1 MNAHSRPRRRPRSL
15 AGFTLV
21 EMLVVVALI
30 GIVAALAL
38 PRYRNSQVR
47 AKESVLKH
55 DLWILRDVIDQFYTD
70 QGRYPNDLE
79 ELVTIGY
86 LRSVP
91 IDPMTESSETWVLD
105 YESLAQD
112 DYDSPESEDPG
123 VTDVTSGSN
132 RQALDGSYY
141 SEW

>member
-1 MNAHSRPRRRPRSL
+1 MRTQPSRPGRRRGP

-47 AKESVLKH
+47 AKEAVLKH
-55 DLWILRDVIDQFYTD
+55 DLWILRDVIDQFFTD

-86 LRSVP
+86 LRKVP
-91 IDPMTESSETWVLD
+91 IDPLTESPDSWVLD
-105 YESLAQD
+105 YEALAED
-112 DYDSPESEDPG
+112 DYDSPSGETQG
-123 VTDVTSGSN
+123 VTDVSSGSPG
-132 RQALDGSYY
+132 QALDGSWYAD
-141 SEW
+141 W